1 MENVSVMRSIRTKLV
16 VLVAVAIMAA
26 GILMVLTYSPNV
38 KREISSLAKNYL
50 YDLSVSYGAVI
61 GDEVKVK
68 GKDQALT
75 ADNLTEKL
83 KGVGLEGMES
93 SYVYVASPDGTML
106 YHPTADKI
114 GKSVEN
120 TVVKGVTQDLQ
131 EGRDIENKVVSYKFD
146 GITKYAA
153 YYVNDTKD
161 YILVVS
167 VDEDELFNPVN
178 KINHKG
184 IKGLIFVIIVC
195 FIITIIFITR
205 EITKPLLK
213 FVERISRTAQMD
225 FTDDGSSIK
234 LDKRSDEIG
243 LMSKS
248 LTDLRKHL
256 VGVVQGIRDNG
267 DTLIESAEALHTGAA
282 ETNSTMGQ
290 VEKAVNDIALGAGS
304 QAEETQVATENV
316 LLIGDMVEDTS
327 RTVGEM
333 MESARSM
340 REANDNAQRI
350 IGELRTIS
358 KNTREH
364 IDTIAKQTEV
374 TNESALKIGDAT
386 KLISEIAS
394 ETNLLSLNASI
405 EAARAGEAGR
415 GFAVVASQI
424 QKLAEQSTESAARIE
439 EIINVLLEDSQN
451 AVSTMNQVKE
461 IMDKQTEHIRKTDQA
476 FEQIHEGVETSF
488 DGMKQIADKTK
499 KMDEART
506 NVVDVVNNLTSIA
519 EENAATTEETSA
531 SVAEVANVVTTMQ
544 EKSEA
549 LNVIAEE
556 LEKKI
561 SVFKL

>member
-1 MENVSVMRSIRTKLV
+1 MENVSVVRSIRTKLV
-16 VLVAVAIMAA
+16 ALVAAAIMVA
-26 GILMVLTYSPNV
+26 GILMVLTYSLNV
-38 KREISSLAKNYL
+38 KREMSSLAKNYL

-61 GDEVKVK
+61 GDEVKDK
-68 GKDQALT
+68 GKDQVLT
-75 ADNLTEKL
+75 ADNLAEKL

-93 SYVYVASPDGTML
+93 SYVYVTSPDGTML

-178 KINHKG
+178 KINNKG
-184 IKGLIFVIIVC
+184 IMGLIFVIIIC
-195 FIITIIFITR
+195 FIVTVIFITR
-205 EITKPLLK
+205 GITNPLLK

-225 FTDDGSSIK
+225 FTDDGSSEK

-267 DTLIESAEALHTGAA
+267 DTLIESAEALHTGAE

-358 KNTREH
+358 KNTREY

-439 EIINVLLEDSQN
+439 KIINVLLEDSQN

-461 IMDKQTEHIRKTDQA
+461 IMDEQTEHIRKTDQA

-506 NVVDVVNNLTSIA
+506 NVVDVVNNLTAIA

>member
-16 VLVAVAIMAA
+16 ALVAAAIMAA

-61 GDEVKVK
+61 GDEVKDK

-106 YHPTADKI
+106 YHPTTDKI

-267 DTLIESAEALHTGAA
+267 DTLIESAEALHTGAE

-358 KNTREH
+358 KNTREY

>member
-1 MENVSVMRSIRTKLV
+1 MENVSVVRSIRTKLV
-16 VLVAVAIMAA
+16 ALVAAAIMVA
-26 GILMVLTYSPNV
+26 GILMVLTYSLNV
-38 KREISSLAKNYL
+38 KREMSSLAKNYL

-61 GDEVKVK
+61 GDEVKDK
-68 GKDQALT
+68 GKDQVLT
-75 ADNLTEKL
+75 ADNLAEKL

-93 SYVYVASPDGTML
+93 SYVYVTSPDGTML

-178 KINHKG
+178 KINNKG
-184 IKGLIFVIIVC
+184 IMGLIFVIIIC
-195 FIITIIFITR
+195 FIVTVIFITR
-205 EITKPLLK
+205 GITNPLLK

-225 FTDDGSSIK
+225 FTDDGSSEK

-267 DTLIESAEALHTGAA
+267 DTLIESAEALHTGAE

-358 KNTREH
+358 KKTSEY
-364 IDTIAKQTEV
+364 IETIAKQTEV

-461 IMDKQTEHIRKTDQA
+461 IMDEQTEHIRKTDQA
-476 FEQIHEGVETSF
+476 FEQIHEGVETSL

-506 NVVDVVNNLTSIA
+506 SVVDVVNNLTAIA

-531 SVAEVANVVTTMQ
+531 SVAEVASVVTTMQ

>member
-1 MENVSVMRSIRTKLV
+1 MENVSVVRSIRTKLV
-16 VLVAVAIMAA
+16 ALVAAAIMVA
-26 GILMVLTYSPNV
+26 GILMVLTYSLNV
-38 KREISSLAKNYL
+38 KREMSSLAKNYL

-61 GDEVKVK
+61 GDEVKDK
-68 GKDQALT
+68 GKDQVLT
-75 ADNLTEKL
+75 ADNLAEKL

-93 SYVYVASPDGTML
+93 SYVYVTSPDGTML

-178 KINHKG
+178 KINNKG
-184 IKGLIFVIIVC
+184 IMGLIFVIIIC
-195 FIITIIFITR
+195 FIVTVIFITR
-205 EITKPLLK
+205 GITNPLLK

-225 FTDDGSSIK
+225 FTDDGSSEK

-267 DTLIESAEALHTGAA
+267 DTLIESAEALHTGAE

-358 KNTREH
+358 KKTSEY
-364 IDTIAKQTEV
+364 IETIAKQTEV

-461 IMDKQTEHIRKTDQA
+461 IMDEQTEHIRKTDQA

-506 NVVDVVNNLTSIA
+506 NVVDVVNNLTAIA

>member
-1 MENVSVMRSIRTKLV
+1 MENVSVVRSIRTKLV
-16 VLVAVAIMAA
+16 ALVAAAIMVA
-26 GILMVLTYSPNV
+26 GILMVLTYSLNV
-38 KREISSLAKNYL
+38 KREMSSLAKNYL

-61 GDEVKVK
+61 GDEVKDK
-68 GKDQALT
+68 GKDQVLT
-75 ADNLTEKL
+75 ADNLAEKL

-93 SYVYVASPDGTML
+93 SYVYVTSPDGTML

-131 EGRDIENKVVSYKFD
+131 EGRDIENKVVSYKFH

-178 KINHKG
+178 KINNKG
-184 IKGLIFVIIVC
+184 IMGLIFVIIIC
-195 FIITIIFITR
+195 FIVTVIFITR
-205 EITKPLLK
+205 GITNPLLK

-225 FTDDGSSIK
+225 FTDDGSSEK

-267 DTLIESAEALHTGAA
+267 DTLIESAEALHTGAE

-358 KNTREH
+358 KKTSEY
-364 IDTIAKQTEV
+364 IETIAKQTEV

-461 IMDKQTEHIRKTDQA
+461 IMDEQTEHIRKTDQA

-506 NVVDVVNNLTSIA
+506 NVVDVVNNLTAIA